1 MNSENEREYNE
12 QIDRLMHNIKIRN
25 TNGKGS
31 PSQILINDKEFP
43 VTALQFNLDMEN
55 HNKAEISILV
65 HKCDFEVNADLV
77 LNGVIVGIENERR
90 LYEQLKEKFEPKKKI
105 GEVYM
110 KVNTDFTQ
118 DNVLKVKHAV
128 DRIIKNLLDRRGLR
142 QEFENIDTETKEEIR
157 ISWMKII
164 IDELLTC
171 IPEEPEWISVK
182 DFQPANT
189 SDVETIGD
197 RNTGMQTIV
206 LCLFQNGIFYSGDHL
221 ITPTHW
227 RYKK

>member
-1 MNSENEREYNE
+1 
-12 QIDRLMHNIKIRN
+12 LHNIKIRN

-31 PSQILINDKEFP
+31 PTQILINDKEFP
-43 VTALQFNLDMEN
+43 VTALQFNLDMEH

-171 IPEEPEWISVK
+171 TPEEPEWISVK
-182 DFQPANT
+182 DELPTRNIQLEVKLKEQFESVINKGKFSEVIWQGHAKF
-189 SDVETIGD
+189 IGLRFID
-197 RNTGMQTIV
+197 DSQVCIDDIV
-206 LCLFQNGIFYSGDHL
+206 
-221 ITPTHW
+221 THW